1 MQHPSLTVEK
11 DHISMSQR
19 VCCSGKHSNPRP
31 NNALHTVQAM
41 WYAVE
46 GPPHSLLKVNGSGVP
61 GVDLV
66 QQTDVLDTVQGE
78 PHAHL

>member
-1 MQHPSLTVEK
+1 
-11 DHISMSQR
+11 
-19 VCCSGKHSNPRP
+19 
-31 NNALHTVQAM
+31 M

-46 GPPHSLLKVNGSGVP
+46 GLPHSLLKVNGSGVP